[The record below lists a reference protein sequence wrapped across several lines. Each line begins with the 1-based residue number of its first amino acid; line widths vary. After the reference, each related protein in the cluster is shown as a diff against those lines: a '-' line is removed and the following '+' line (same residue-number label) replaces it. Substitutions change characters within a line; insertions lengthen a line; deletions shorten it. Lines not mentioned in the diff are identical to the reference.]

1 MFQVKKLIV
10 LLIIH
15 LLSAC
20 CVFGQFQ
27 IEWQQSYGSMAS
39 DWGYD
44 IVQTGEGYL
53 VTGIAGSGGG
63 QVECFEEGE
72 GGGWIFKID
81 DSGNL
86 IWQKCFDYAHGL
98 RMVNTI
104 GNLQYYLIGGTI
116 SDPYPDDYNLWI
128 AKVDSVGNI
137 IWQRTL
143 GNMNGILGGTQY
155 GELTSDGGVIATAQI
170 DSQGG
175 DITSWYG
182 GYDGWIIKQDSLGN
196 TEWNVSIGSPQFE
209 FINGIIQT
217 SDGGYFA
224 GLYGAPNGAGGTIDC
239 GVQDPS
245 NSEAII
251 VKIDANGNVEWHQC
265 YGGTGNDGVARLL
278 ELVDGYLIAGW
289 GESNDGNLEGG
300 GWHPGWNNI
309 GTPTMDVWLIRI
321 DYTGNIIWQ
330 KCYGGSKGE
339 SPRRIFQ
346 SEDGGFVV
354 FANTHSFDGDVVG
367 NPSGSTENPSI
378 WIFKVNKDGQLL
390 WQQCIGGISS
400 ERVYDVV
407 KHSDYKYTL
416 VGEMRF
422 SPSGDVNCSNFVS
435 GSRQNYWIFSITD
448 TTVNIVDHFSKGFDM
463 KVYPNPADEYV
474 ITEYH
479 IKEGYQDVHLEILDA
494 SLRKVSDV
502 KLQGRQSQVVI
513 PVKSY
518 PQGIY
523 LVRLI
528 GDNAFLNSQKIMV
541 VKN

>member
-1 MFQVKKLIV
+1 
-10 LLIIH
+10 LLG
-15 LLSAC
+15 AY
-20 CVFGQFQ
+20 CVYGQFQ
-27 IEWQQSYGSMAS
+27 IDWQQSYGSMAS

-44 IVQTGEGYL
+44 IVKTGGGFL

-63 QVECFEEGE
+63 QVECFEEG
-72 GGGWIFKID
+72 GGWLFKID
-81 DSGNL
+81 GSGNL
-86 IWQKCFDYAHGL
+86 LWQKCFDYAHGL
-98 RMVNTI
+98 RMVNAI
-104 GNLQYYLIGGTI
+104 GNPHYYLIGGTI
-116 SDPYPDDYNLWI
+116 SEPYPDDYNLWI
-128 AKVDSVGNI
+128 AKIDSLGNI
-137 IWQRTL
+137 IWERTL
-143 GNMNGILGGTQY
+143 GNTIGILGDSQY
-155 GELTSDGGVIATAQI
+155 GEATIDGGVIATAQI
-170 DSQGG
+170 CSQGG
-175 DITSWYG
+175 DITNWYG
-182 GYDGWIIKQDSLGN
+182 GYDGWIIKLDSLGN
-196 TEWNVSIGSPQFE
+196 TEWDVSMGSPQFE

-217 SDGGYFA
+217 SDGGYLA
-224 GLYGAPNGAGGTIDC
+224 GLYGAPNGVGGTIDC

-265 YGGTGNDGVARLL
+265 YGGSGNDYGDRLL
-278 ELVDGYLIAGW
+278 ELVDGYLIAGA
-289 GESNDGNLEGG
+289 GESNDGDLEGG
-300 GWHPGWNNI
+300 GWHPGWNNN

-339 SPRRIFQ
+339 YPIRIFQ

-367 NPSGSTENPSI
+367 NPSGSTENASI

-390 WQQCIGGISS
+390 WQQCIGGIST

-435 GSRQNYWIFSITD
+435 GSLQNYWVFSITD
-448 TTVNIVDHFSKGFDM
+448 TTVNIVDHFSKGFDI

-479 IKEGYQDVHLEILDA
+479 IKEDYQDVHLEILDA
-494 SLRKVSDV
+494 SLRKVSEV
-502 KLQGRQSQVVI
+502 KLLGRQSHVVI
-513 PVKSY
+513 PVKTY

-528 GDNAFLNSQKIMV
+528 GDNAFLDSQKIMV
-541 VKN
+541 VRN